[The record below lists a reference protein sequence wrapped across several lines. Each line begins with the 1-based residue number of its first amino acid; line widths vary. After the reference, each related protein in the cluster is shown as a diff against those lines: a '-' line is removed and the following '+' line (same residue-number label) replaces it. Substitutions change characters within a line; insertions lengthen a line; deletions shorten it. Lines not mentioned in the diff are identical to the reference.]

1 MTLWHHHHST
11 PGTKMRTLLK
21 IATAAVA
28 IALLAPAPFA
38 QAKGKRQQQQPA
50 ANAEDVAK
58 KKALDA
64 DYKKALS
71 SVPDVTEKQDP
82 WKTMR

>member
-1 MTLWHHHHST
+1 MASSLFYV
-11 PGTKMRTLLK
+11 GTKMRAFLK
-21 IATAAVA
+21 IATAAAA
-28 IALLAPAPFA
+28 IALLAPVTVT
-38 QAKGKRQQQQPA
+38 QAKGKRLPQQPA
-50 ANAEDVAK
+50 ANPEDVAK

-71 SVPDVTEKQDP
+71 GVPNSTEKQDP

>member
-1 MTLWHHHHST
+1 
-11 PGTKMRTLLK
+11 MRTSLK
-21 IATAAVA
+21 AGTFGAAIA
-28 IALLAPAPFA
+28 IALLSYAPLA

-50 ANAEDVAK
+50 TSAEDAAK

-64 DYKKALS
+64 DYKKALG
-71 SVPDVTEKQDP
+71 SVPDAPANQDP

>member
-1 MTLWHHHHST
+1 
-11 PGTKMRTLLK
+11 MRTSLK
-21 IATAAVA
+21 VAAA
-28 IALLAPAPFA
+28 IAMAVLASNQMA

-50 ANAEDVAK
+50 ANAEDAAK

-64 DYKKALS
+64 DYKRALN
-71 SVPDVTEKQDP
+71 SVPDSTEKQDP

>member
-1 MTLWHHHHST
+1 MVSSLLYA
-11 PGTKMRTLLK
+11 GIKMRPFLK
-21 IATAAVA
+21 IATAAAA
-28 IALLAPAPFA
+28 IALVAPVTIA

-64 DYKKALS
+64 DYKKALN

>member
-1 MTLWHHHHST
+1 M
-11 PGTKMRTLLK
+11 
-21 IATAAVA
+21 
-28 IALLAPAPFA
+28 

-50 ANAEDVAK
+50 GNAEEAAK

-64 DYKKALS
+64 DYKKALN
-71 SVPDVTEKQDP
+71 SVPDAKEKEDP

>member
-1 MTLWHHHHST
+1 
-11 PGTKMRTLLK
+11 MRTSLK
-21 IATAAVA
+21 VAATITMAV
-28 IALLAPAPFA
+28 LASNQIA

-50 ANAEDVAK
+50 ANAEDAAK

-64 DYKKALS
+64 DYKRALD
-71 SVPDVTEKQDP
+71 SVTDAKGKEDP